1 MMDNSPVYTS
11 FGIARIVE
19 FNTIFPSC
27 AMPNISKCLRG
38 FNRDQMFGGFLAN
51 LVNKVVNRPFYN
63 PDYRGEEKDIDT
75 LRFFLSG
82 DNVGLIKKSIDIL
95 NKTAQR
101 DCLSV
106 GNYIGATE
114 ESALYLARE
123 IMATGN
129 CKENRSKEK
138 IEREYLK
145 ALLAANTITLQ
156 KGRSKNKRKNDDAE
170 MNFAELFV
178 RQFGSADFLY
188 TNKRLLLLTQT
199 VKCMRFFEFAMQDT
213 ALRPLVQDFCDYYGI
228 KNWWIYP
235 KALWSVYVMTGGK
248 AGIVNVGR
256 IAMKEAAQYSSVIEK
271 LSIPS
276 SSVIPKSE
284 NVDYSAFRARP
295 LIKITDDEYVV
306 FNFQLVIERIYS
318 GLYFDFRQLA
328 ENRGIERSE
337 FKRHFSTE
345 FSEQSLFC
353 GAMTEA
359 LNNHFDVIM
368 TDEDCLNNDKSND
381 AKNTSKPDFYAR
393 KGNVVLLFENKDI
406 LLAQETKEY
415 GSVEQLI
422 DFLKTRLCRNA
433 KGKPEGVSQL
443 MNLVGK
449 IRSGEFQKR
458 WDADC
463 PQDAV
468 IYPVLV
474 VPEAKFTLQGV
485 KNLLQRWQLET
496 SVSMDNVKPVALV
509 DIGTVCLYQNDFAI
523 NGILSYLDD
532 YYERSD
538 FKLFEKSEDLN
549 NIPNALMSFTDYLCH
564 TSNDTLSKFREEW
577 EAYLKKGE

>member
-1 MMDNSPVYTS
+1 MDNSQVYTS
-11 FGIARIVE
+11 FDIARIVE

-82 DNVGLIKKSIDIL
+82 DNVGLIKKIIDIL
-95 NKTAQR
+95 NKTARR

-129 CKENRSKEK
+129 CKENRSNVK

-199 VKCMRFFEFAMQDT
+199 VKCMRFFEFAMQDK
-213 ALRPLVQDFCDYYGI
+213 ALRPLVQGFCDYYGI

-276 SSVIPKSE
+276 SSIIPKSQ

-353 GAMTEA
+353 GAMKEA

-422 DFLKTRLCRNA
+422 DFLKTRLYRNA

-509 DIGTVCLYQNDFAI
+509 DIGTVCLYQNDFAK